1 MFLEANNGLNI
12 LIKIYIFNLQNDLSL
27 FKKMNKCLLM
37 QHKTSDMVFKILLGL
52 QK

>member
-12 LIKIYIFNLQNDLSL
+12 LIKICNSNLQNDLNL

-37 QHKTSDMVFKILLGL
+37 QHKASDMVLTILLGL